1 MKIHAKSFKN
11 FDDLEAFFMKQ
22 ILPNRNLSS
31 KVIGKKILYWP
42 RIRPSEGGAR
52 VLGVSK

>member
-11 FDDLEAFFMKQ
+11 FDDLEAFFMKE